1 MTAQEAKKLTEE
13 SKKIM
18 DQINIAAFEGKSK
31 ITVFSLSTIVY
42 EGLKTLGYSIKSIEG
57 GINETNYEISW

>member
-18 DQINIAAFEGKSK
+18 DQINIAAFDGKSK
-31 ITVFSLSTIVY
+31 ITVFSLSTIVN
-42 EGLKTLGYSIKSIEG
+42 EGLKKLGYTIKTFPG